1 MASNASVKYVLV
13 HLRGAALGFTA
24 FMSSGIARR
33 TAQDDIYEGYMI
45 PKGTVVIPNVW
56 YVVFPP

>member
-1 MASNASVKYVLV
+1 MASDASIKYVSV
-13 HLRGAALGFTA
+13 YLRGAALGLTTS
-24 FMSSGIARR
+24 MSSGIARR

-56 YVVFPP
+56 YVVFSP